1 MKKYGLYLLV
11 LVVITSLLCGC
22 TNNRIK
28 AELGQEFS
36 LAIGQ
41 SVVITNVNNENPAIT
56 QSALITNVNTENYEN
71 NNNLEITFEEVIED
85 SRCPKGV
92 ECVQEGIVVCRMLI
106 TEGKTSYG
114 IDLAQTGLTTGYT
127 QETYRNYRFT
137 FKVEPYPEPGKDIS
151 SSEYRILLEIS
162 KL

>member
-1 MKKYGLYLLV
+1 MKKYGLHLFV
-11 LVVITSLLCGC
+11 LVAITSLLCGC
-22 TNNRIK
+22 TDNRVK

-41 SVVITNVNNENPAIT
+41 SAMITGENM
-56 QSALITNVNTENYEN
+56 
-71 NNNLEITFEEVIED
+71 EITFEEVTED

-106 TEGKTSYG
+106 TEGTTSYG
-114 IDLAQTGLTTGYT
+114 IDLAQTGLSTGYT
-127 QETYRNYRFT
+127 QETYRSYRFT
-137 FKVEPYPEPGKDIS
+137 FKVEPYPEPGKDIL